1 MKRATLRPRPDPRRK
16 SGAIPE
22 TYQWKLDTTIL
33 SEPEQYEKA
42 LRDAQAAA
50 SILRDDQYVDAY
62 QSLIDKFIQQL
73 IGTKPDQ
80 IEERE
85 DLYFRIR
92 GLQEM
97 AMQLNGRVQQGIL
110 LQEELNKQGIEVK
123 INV

>member
-1 MKRATLRPRPDPRRK
+1 MKQSQLRPRPDPRRK
-16 SGAIPE
+16 KGAIPGE
-22 TYQWKLDTTIL
+22 YEWKLDTSVL

-42 LRDAQAAA
+42 LRDAQASA
-50 SILRDDQYVDAY
+50 SVLRNEQYIDCY
-62 QSLIDKFIQQL
+62 QSLIDKWIQQL

-97 AMQLNGRVQQGIL
+97 AMQMNGRVQQGL
-110 LQEELNKQGIEVK
+110 MLREELSREGIEVK

>member
-1 MKRATLRPRPDPRRK
+1 MKSQLRPRPDPRRK
-16 SGAIPE
+16 KGAIPE
-22 TYQWKLDTTIL
+22 EYEWKLDPTIL
-33 SEPEQYEKA
+33 SEEELYEKA

-50 SILRDDQYVDAY
+50 SVLRNDQYIDCY
-62 QSLIDKFIQQL
+62 QSLIDKWIQQL

-92 GLQEM
+92 GLQDM
-97 AMQLNGRVQQGIL
+97 AMHLNGRVQQGIL
-110 LQEELNKQGIEVK
+110 IRDELSREGIEVN